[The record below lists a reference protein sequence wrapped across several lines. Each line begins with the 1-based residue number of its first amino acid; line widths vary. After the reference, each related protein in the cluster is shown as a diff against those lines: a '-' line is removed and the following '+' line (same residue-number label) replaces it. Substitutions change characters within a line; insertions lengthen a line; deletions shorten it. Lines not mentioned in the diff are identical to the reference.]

1 MKLRTGV
8 YMPLYESVTT
18 INSYFI
24 GFEGPTLVMR
34 GNPVVT
40 GEKTATFVSPWLP
53 KSEKAFGKCLRFKY
67 KMVGRGVKSLKIYQE
82 TQYGFERQPI
92 WDDGKGAGFSSSLWH
107 YGQTSIST
115 TSIFRVSITFWT
127 NYEQQRSKLYC
138 CDVGVAYKAAYSF

>member
-1 MKLRTGV
+1 
-8 YMPLYESVTT
+8 MPLYESVTT

-40 GEKTATFVSPWLP
+40 SEKTATFVSPWLP

-92 WDDGKGAGFSSSLWH
+92 WADGKGAGFSSSLWH

-115 TSIFRVSITFWT
+115 TSIFRVSMTF
-127 NYEQQRSKLYC
+127 
-138 CDVGVAYKAAYSF
+138 